1 MAMQGILREEDY
13 VERFEEVSYEEISK
27 KTPRRA
33 TKTYQKNVGV
43 QMEFVRYWIDRFRT
57 LNNDK
62 PAGTKV
68 KYPIIFPD
76 NAEILP
82 EALKLVENEGF
93 KLFSKLVNDYRVAYF
108 LEGTVGQK

>member
-57 LNNDK
+57 LNHDK
-62 PAGTKV
+62 QAGTKV

-82 EALKLVENEGF
+82 ETLKLVEDEGF